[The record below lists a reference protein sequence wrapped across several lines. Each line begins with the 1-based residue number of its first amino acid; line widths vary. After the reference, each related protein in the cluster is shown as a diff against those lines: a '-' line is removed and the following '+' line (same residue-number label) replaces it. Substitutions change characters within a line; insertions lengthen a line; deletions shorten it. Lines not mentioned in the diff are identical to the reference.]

1 MNFILFF
8 FFLIIIS
15 LFLNRYLIKKNFL
28 INVTGDNHQKFASK
42 NKVPLIGGI
51 ILFFGL
57 CFISYRNNNLF
68 ISFSFLVLILGIIS
82 DLKLVNSASKRLLF
96 QIIIVII
103 YVLFDQLKIID
114 TRIILLDKFLQN
126 NYVNYLF
133 VSFCILILIN
143 GSNFIDG
150 LNTLCVGYYLIITII
165 IAYLIQNNLITIDID
180 YLSKFAILLLML
192 FILNLTNKIFLGDS
206 GSYLLGFIFGS
217 MLIKLYFINPNI
229 SPFFIILLLW
239 YPCYETLFSIIRKN
253 LVKNSPMS
261 PDTAHLHQLVF
272 FSIKYKFKTSIFK
285 SNLISANLI
294 NIYNFCIFI
303 IALKFASNTQ
313 IQILLILFNLV
324 IYTIIYFKFYFYRL
338 KHTNE

>member
-1 MNFILFF
+1 M
-8 FFLIIIS
+8 
-15 LFLNRYLIKKNFL
+15 
-28 INVTGDNHQKFASK
+28 
-42 NKVPLIGGI
+42 
-51 ILFFGL
+51 
-57 CFISYRNNNLF
+57 
-68 ISFSFLVLILGIIS
+68 
-82 DLKLVNSASKRLLF
+82 
-96 QIIIVII
+96 
-103 YVLFDQLKIID
+103 
-114 TRIILLDKFLQN
+114 
-126 NYVNYLF
+126 
-133 VSFCILILIN
+133 IN

-324 IYTIIYFKFYFYRL
+324 IYTIIYFKFYLYRL
-338 KHTNE
+338 KHIDE

>member
-285 SNLISANLI
+285 SNLLSANLI

>member
-1 MNFILFF
+1 MNLTLFF

-28 INVTGDNHQKFASK
+28 VNVTGDNHQKFASK

-57 CFISYRNNNLF
+57 CFISYGNNNLF

-126 NYVNYLF
+126 NYINYLF

-272 FSIKYKFKTSIFK
+272 FSIKYKFKISIFK

-338 KHTNE
+338 KHIDE

>member
-1 MNFILFF
+1 MNLTLFF

-28 INVTGDNHQKFASK
+28 VNVTGDNHQKFASK

-57 CFISYRNNNLF
+57 CFISYSNNNLF

-126 NYVNYLF
+126 NYINYLF

-165 IAYLIQNNLITIDID
+165 IAYLIQNNLINIDID

-338 KHTNE
+338 KHIDE

>member
-1 MNFILFF
+1 M
-8 FFLIIIS
+8 
-15 LFLNRYLIKKNFL
+15 
-28 INVTGDNHQKFASK
+28 
-42 NKVPLIGGI
+42 
-51 ILFFGL
+51 
-57 CFISYRNNNLF
+57 
-68 ISFSFLVLILGIIS
+68 
-82 DLKLVNSASKRLLF
+82 
-96 QIIIVII
+96 
-103 YVLFDQLKIID
+103 
-114 TRIILLDKFLQN
+114 
-126 NYVNYLF
+126 
-133 VSFCILILIN
+133 IN

-165 IAYLIQNNLITIDID
+165 IAYLIQNNLINIDID
-180 YLSKFAILLLML
+180 YLSKFSILLLML

-261 PDTAHLHQLVF
+261 PDTEHLHQLVF

-338 KHTNE
+338 KHIDE